1 MSSFAYYPDVLGGAT
16 ASTAVVK
23 HQVKAGET
31 ITKGQAVYVSS
42 SNGTNMI
49 VSKATNANEAGSTKT
64 MGLID
69 ATVILNDFAN
79 VVTEG
84 LLTNINTSA
93 AVAGDPVYL
102 GINGNLIYGFSNKP
116 VAPAHLVS
124 IGIVTRAHI
133 STGEIFV
140 RVVNGFELDEL
151 HNVLITSPADKDA
164 LVYNAATGLWKNTVA
179 SSDPMNDSKFS
190 AIILM
195 DIGV

>member
-1 MSSFAYYPDVLGGAT
+1 V
-16 ASTAVVK
+16 ASYVSRTQ
-23 HQVKAGET
+23 HEVKAGEA

-42 SNGTNMI
+42 ANGTNMI
-49 VSKATNANEAGSTKT
+49 VSKATNATEAGSTKT

-69 ATVILNDFAN
+69 ATVALNGFAN

-84 LLTNINTSA
+84 LLTNIDTSA
-93 AVAGDPVYL
+93 GADGDTVYL
-102 GINGNLIYGFSNKP
+102 GVNGNLIFGYANKP

-124 IGIVTRAHI
+124 IGIVTKANA

-151 HNVLITSPADKDA
+151 HNVSITTPADKDA
-164 LVYNAATGLWKNTVA
+164 LIYDAATGLWKNTVA
-179 SSDPMNDSKFS
+179 SSNPMNDSKFS

-195 DIGV
+195 DVGV